1 MLVPFPF
8 ESQKVPEKV
17 MRTMRMMEKIRAL
30 CRSGHPE
37 REVSAEKL
45 SKPTE
50 VKLVKGAKPGDKV
63 VRLIRRMGS
72 KTKKRR
78 KGWSWHFP

>member
-1 MLVPFPF
+1 
-8 ESQKVPEKV
+8 
-17 MRTMRMMEKIRAL
+17 MRIMEKIRAL
-30 CRSGHPE
+30 FRSGYSE
-37 REVSAEKL
+37 REVSAERL
-45 SKPTE
+45 REPVE